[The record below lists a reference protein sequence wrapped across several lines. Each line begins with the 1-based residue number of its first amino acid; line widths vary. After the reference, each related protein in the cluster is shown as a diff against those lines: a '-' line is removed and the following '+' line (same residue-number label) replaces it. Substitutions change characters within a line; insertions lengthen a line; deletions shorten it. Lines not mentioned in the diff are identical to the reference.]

1 MIVEKNS
8 STLTRVVPSSSTGIP
23 VLQDDAAQGC
33 WSCGDM
39 RAAQFCH
46 SCGKVQPPAPTDY
59 FSFFGLSRR
68 LCIDVKVLERE
79 MYSLS
84 RHLHPDLNGRASGQE
99 QSWSLEQSSRL
110 NDAYRTLRD
119 PIARTEYLLNIEGF
133 RRPDKSEAR
142 RQVPPDLLEEVFELN
157 EQLEALRAKPLGSSN
172 GNGNGNSSHAA
183 EDTDHEAIVK
193 AQTDFEGKLQACR
206 SELRQ
211 CWEAWDHRIE
221 RAERGEEVGEHESH
235 PLLEKMAEVL
245 RRRKYI
251 THLLGEIE
259 DALG

>member
-1 MIVEKNS
+1 MIVEKNGT
-8 STLTRVVPSSSTGIP
+8 TLINRALSSSTGIP
-23 VLQDDAAQGC
+23 VLQEDAAQGC

-68 LCIDVKVLERE
+68 LCIDVKALERE
-79 MYSLS
+79 MYSQS
-84 RHLHPDLNGRASGQE
+84 RHLHPDLNGRASGLE

-119 PIARTEYLLNIEGF
+119 PVARTEYLLSLEGLK
-133 RRPDKSEAR
+133 RPDKSEAR

-157 EQLEALRAKPLGSSN
+157 EQLEALRAKPPASSN
-172 GNGNGNSSHAA
+172 GNGWHTAA
-183 EDTDHEAIVK
+183 DPDREAIEK
-193 AQTDFEGKLQACR
+193 AQADFESKLNTCR

-211 CWEAWDHRIE
+211 CWEEWDQLIE

-235 PLLEKMAEVL
+235 PLLEKMAGVL

-251 THLLGEIE
+251 HHLLGEIA

>member
-8 STLTRVVPSSSTGIP
+8 STLTRVAPSSSTGIP
-23 VLQDDAAQGC
+23 ILQDDAASGC

-59 FSFFGLSRR
+59 FAFFGLSRR
-68 LCIDVKVLERE
+68 LCIDVKALERE
-79 MYSLS
+79 MYLLS
-84 RHLHPDLNGRASGQE
+84 RHLHPDLNGRASGLE

-119 PIARTEYLLNIEGF
+119 PIARTEYLLSIEGF

-157 EQLEALRAKPLGSSN
+157 EQLEVLRAKPLGASN
-172 GNGNGNSSHAA
+172 GNGSHAVA
-183 EDTDHEAIVK
+183 DPDRAAIVK
-193 AQTDFEGKLQACR
+193 AQAEFEGKLQACR

-211 CWEAWDHRIE
+211 CWEEWDRLIA
-221 RAERGEEVGEHESH
+221 RAESGEAAGEHESH
-235 PLLEKMAEVL
+235 QLLEKMAGVL

-251 THLLGEIE
+251 THLLGEVE
-259 DALG
+259 EALG